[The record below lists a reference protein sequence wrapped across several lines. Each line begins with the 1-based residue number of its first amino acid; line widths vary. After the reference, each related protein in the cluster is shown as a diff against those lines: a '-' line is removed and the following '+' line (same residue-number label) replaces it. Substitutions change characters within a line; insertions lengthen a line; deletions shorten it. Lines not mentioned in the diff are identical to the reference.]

1 MKSKLIAATLFAA
14 TTVTVALFPYVR
26 DTVAANPP
34 PRLTT
39 LPVAKLPVAQLPA
52 AIAAAIKPK
61 VEVVFVLDTT
71 SSMSGMIQAA
81 KEKIWSIAST
91 MASASQSPEVR
102 MGLVAFRDR
111 GDAYVT
117 KVVDLSSDLDSMYAT
132 LMDVRAEG
140 GGDGP
145 ESVNQGLYEAVHRVS
160 WSEDAKT
167 YRVVFL
173 VGDAPPH
180 MDYDNDVP
188 YPQTL
193 KAAAQRGIVV
203 NAIQAGKQTNTLK
216 RWQDIA
222 QLGYGSY
229 FQVGQEGSSVAI
241 STPFDDKLAKLSRRL
256 DSTRLFYGN
265 EQEKAAQRVK
275 TEATKKLHAKAS
287 VASQARRG
295 AFNASASGAVNL
307 LGDKDLVDDVKNGR
321 ADLKTLAPES
331 LPAPMQLMAPAEQKA
346 KVEELAKQRSE
357 VRQQMVEVSKKRDAF
372 LKEEIEAQ
380 GGARDSLDQRL
391 FDAVRTQGGKV
402 GLSYEAD
409 ALRY

>member
-39 LPVAKLPVAQLPA
+39 PPVA
-52 AIAAAIKPK
+52 IAVAIKPK

-71 SSMSGMIQAA
+71 SSMSGLIEAA

-91 MASASQSPEVR
+91 MASANQSPEVR

-132 LMDVRAEG
+132 LMDFRAEG

-145 ESVNQGLYEAVHRVS
+145 ESVNQGLYDAVHRVS
-160 WSEDAKT
+160 WSQDEKT
-167 YRVVFL
+167 YRAVFL
-173 VGDAPPH
+173 LGDAPPH

-229 FQVGQEGSSVAI
+229 FQVGQKGSLVAI
-241 STPFDDKLAKLSRRL
+241 STPFDEKLAKLSRRL

-275 TEATKKLHAKAS
+275 RQATKKLHAKAS
-287 VASQARRG
+287 VAAQARRG
-295 AFNASASGAVNL
+295 AFNASASGAANL

-331 LPAPMQLMAPAEQKA
+331 LPAALQSLEPAEQKA
-346 KVEELAKQRSE
+346 KVEELAKQRLE
-357 VRQQMVEVSKKRDAF
+357 VRQRMVEVSKKRDAF
-372 LKEEIEAQ
+372 LKEKVEAQ
-380 GGARDSLDQRL
+380 GGARDSLDHRL

-409 ALRY
+409 APRY